1 MGKTLPSLSE
11 KYWECPILGLQK
23 MPAWY
28 SLYYIYNHDLIVT
41 IKVNYLKSVLESINY
56 KYFSYKYHLTPI
68 CQNVYIVFICNSI
81 NVFVMFLTSQNRHSE
96 ISIKPWKRSKLL
108 IIYYFNGGLATKRG
122 FKNYIWKPI
131 KLFPI
136 NFYV

>member
-81 NVFVMFLTSQNRHSE
+81 NIEHTGYMLNYTFKVTSHINFFLNFR
-96 ISIKPWKRSKLL
+96 KLSL
-108 IIYYFNGGLATKRG
+108 QSANWLQKAKA
-122 FKNYIWKPI
+122 NQKPI
-131 KLFPI
+131 
-136 NFYV
+136 YEC